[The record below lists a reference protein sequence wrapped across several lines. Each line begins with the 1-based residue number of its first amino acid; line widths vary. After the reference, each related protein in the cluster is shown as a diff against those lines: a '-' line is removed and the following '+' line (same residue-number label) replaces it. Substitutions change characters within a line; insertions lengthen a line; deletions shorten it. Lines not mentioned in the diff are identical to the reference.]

1 MSTTSETY
9 PAAPFGAG
17 ERNAEMFRRALEHRE
32 RGNAAFRRQNFQEV
46 RAFLQFS

>member
-1 MSTTSETY
+1 MSTTFETY
-9 PAAPFGAG
+9 PAAPLGAG

-46 RAFLQFS
+46 RAFFQFS